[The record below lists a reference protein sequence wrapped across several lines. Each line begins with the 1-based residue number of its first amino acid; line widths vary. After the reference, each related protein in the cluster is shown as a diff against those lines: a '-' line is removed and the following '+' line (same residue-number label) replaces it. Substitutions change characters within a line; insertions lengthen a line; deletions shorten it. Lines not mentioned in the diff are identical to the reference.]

1 MKGQRKFLLS
11 MGALVMAFVLGMFGR
26 LTPEF
31 ATVATICVGA
41 FSWAN
46 AKEHEFNGKPHAPAA

>member
-1 MKGQRKFLLS
+1 MKGQRKFYLS
-11 MGALVMAFVLGMFGR
+11 MSALVMAFGLGLLGK

-46 AKEHEFNGKPHAPAA
+46 AKEHEYGKAPDAPAS